1 MHLKYKILI
10 AVLAAL
16 VVILGAALIT
26 HLVLSGK
33 EQNMLTIKPV
43 SSGGMGRGMLMRELN
58 LDAEQVRRF
67 DSLREKFFESTSSLR
82 DSLDIIN
89 GKIAAALGA
98 SQPNRQEILSWV
110 QQESYLE
117 NRYKK
122 MLVMH
127 VLDLQQICTPEQR
140 EALSRF
146 YPQLMGSGQGMGR
159 GMMHRHRWGRQH
171 QPQ

>member
-10 AVLAAL
+10 AVLAAM
-16 VVILGAALIT
+16 VVMLGAALIT
-26 HLVLSGK
+26 HIVLLGK
-33 EQNMLTIKPV
+33 EQNMPTIKPV
-43 SSGGMGRGMLMRELN
+43 SPNGMGRGMLVRELN
-58 LDAEQVRRF
+58 LDEDQVRRF
-67 DSLREKFFESTSSLR
+67 DSLRKKFFENTSSLR

-110 QQESYLE
+110 QKESSLQ

-127 VLDLQQICTPEQR
+127 VIDLQQICRPDQR
-140 EALSRF
+140 KALSEI
-146 YPQLMGSGQGMGR
+146 YPKLMGLGQERGR
-159 GMMHRHRWGRQH
+159 GMMHRHRWGRQ
-171 QPQ
+171 QRPQ

>member
-33 EQNMLTIKPV
+33 EQNMPTIKPV

-58 LDAEQVRRF
+58 LDADQVRRF
-67 DSLREKFFESTSSLR
+67 DSLREKFFENTLSLR

-89 GKIAAALGA
+89 GKIATALGA

-110 QQESYLE
+110 QKESSLE

-127 VLDLQQICTPEQR
+127 VIELQQICRSDQR
-140 EALSRF
+140 KALSKI
-146 YPQLMGSGQGMGR
+146 YPQLMGLGQERGR